1 MEYLSVNS
9 LKSVASSLELL
20 SPLVDVVARISNDLP
35 APKPPQQSGSKRVR
49 STHQY
54 VNRLENGSVVSC
66 HLSSVGRATA

>member
-1 MEYLSVNS
+1 MEYLNVNS

-20 SPLVDVVARISNDLP
+20 TPLVDVVARISNDLP

-49 STHQY
+49 NTHSY
-54 VNRLENGSVVSC
+54 ELWLETGFVVSC